1 MSMLMKKIASHPLI
15 DTLIHAKGNERAC
28 LITEPLW
35 GIPFNLYAPFVS
47 VYMAALGMT
56 PLMIG
61 VTATVFFTSQMIW
74 ALLGGILTDKMG
86 RRLCTLVFDFLCWSV
101 PALLWMLA
109 QNEYWFI
116 VAALFNGMFR
126 VTENAWTLLF
136 VEEAPESKLVHLYSL
151 SNIAGLIAGF
161 AAPISYIFVDK
172 YSVVPTMRVLYGL
185 TFVLMTIKFVLLYF
199 MTHETAIG
207 KRRQEEFHHR
217 SMLQHL
223 LDSRH
228 VLLKMLKTRRVIYT
242 VALLA
247 CYGAI
252 RSVIDNFWPLLITEK
267 LGIVDKNLSMFAMLR
282 SLVFMGG
289 YFLFTGK
296 LDVRRFKKPLLI
308 AFSCLGAVQC
318 MLIFL
323 RTGSFA
329 LLGLGVL
336 AEALSLSVLSP
347 LTSSLQMLSMD
358 REDRA
363 RMNGMF
369 LAMCLLLTSPVGA
382 LAGALAQINRS
393 LPFAMTLVLSA
404 LALYLSLKV
413 WHIKQAEEAGETGSK
428 AERR

>member
-1 MSMLMKKIASHPLI
+1 MARLMKKIAAHPLI

-35 GIPFNLYAPFVS
+35 GIPYNLFAPFVS

-61 VTATVFFTSQMIW
+61 LTATVFFASQMIW

-101 PALLWMLA
+101 PAFLWMLA
-109 QNEYWFI
+109 KNEYWFLA
-116 VAALFNGMFR
+116 AALFNGMIR
-126 VTENAWTLLF
+126 VTENSWTLLF

-151 SNIAGLIAGF
+151 ANIAGLIAGF
-161 AAPISYIFVDK
+161 VAPVSYFFVDK
-172 YSVVPTMRVLYGL
+172 YSVVPTMRVLYGI
-185 TFVLMTIKFVLLYF
+185 TFVLMTLKFILLYF
-199 MTHETAIG
+199 MTHETAVG
-207 KRRQEEFHHR
+207 KRRQEEFQNH
-217 SMLQHL
+217 SMLHHL

-228 VLLKMLKTRRVIYT
+228 VLAKMLKTRRVMYT

-247 CYGAI
+247 CYSAI
-252 RSVIDNFWPLLITEK
+252 RSVVDNFWPLLITEK
-267 LGIVDKNLSMFAMLR
+267 LGIADKNLSMFAMLR
-282 SLVFMGG
+282 SLVFVFG

-296 LDVRRFKKPLLI
+296 LDVRKFKKPLLI
-308 AFSCLGAVQC
+308 AFSCFGVVQC

-323 RTGSFA
+323 NTGSFV

-336 AEALSLSVLSP
+336 VEALSLSVLSP

-358 REDRA
+358 REERA
-363 RMNGMF
+363 RMNGLF
-369 LAMCLLLTSPVGA
+369 LAMCLLITSPVGA

-393 LPFAMTLVLSA
+393 LPFVLTLVLCG
-404 LALYLSLKV
+404 LALFLSLKV
-413 WHIKQAEEAGETGSK
+413 WQIKKEEEAPPYENGV
-428 AERR
+428 AL

>member
-1 MSMLMKKIASHPLI
+1 MAKLTKKIAAHPLI

-35 GIPFNLYAPFVS
+35 GIPYNLFAPFVS

-61 VTATVFFTSQMIW
+61 LTATVFFASQMIW
-74 ALLGGILTDKMG
+74 SLLGGILTDKMG

-101 PALLWMLA
+101 PAFLWMLA
-109 QNEYWFI
+109 KNEYWFLA
-116 VAALFNGMFR
+116 AALFNGMIR
-126 VTENAWTLLF
+126 ITENSWTLLF

-151 SNIAGLIAGF
+151 ANIAGLIAGF
-161 AAPISYIFVDK
+161 VAPVSYFFVDK
-172 YSVVPTMRVLYGL
+172 YSVVPTMRVLYGI
-185 TFVLMTIKFVLLYF
+185 TFVLMTTKFVVLYF
-199 MTHETAIG
+199 MTHETEIG

-217 SMLQHL
+217 SMIQHL

-228 VLLKMLKTRRVIYT
+228 VLVKMLKTRRVMYT

-252 RSVIDNFWPLLITEK
+252 RSVVDNFWPLLITEK
-267 LGIVDKNLSMFAMLR
+267 LGIEQKYLSMFAMVR
-282 SLVFMGG
+282 SLVFLLG

-308 AFSCLGAVQC
+308 AFSCFGAVQC

-323 RTGSFA
+323 NTGSYM

-336 AEALSLSVLSP
+336 VEALSLSVLSP

-358 REDRA
+358 REERA
-363 RMNGMF
+363 RMNGLF
-369 LAMCLLLTSPVGA
+369 LAMCLLITSPAGA
-382 LAGALAQINRS
+382 LAGALAELDRS
-393 LPFAMTLVLSA
+393 LPFALTLLLCAIA
-404 LALYLSLKV
+404 LILSLKV
-413 WHIKQAEEAGETGSK
+413 WQLNHEEK
-428 AERR
+428 APPTDNSIAL